1 MIGFADF
8 AILVVVGTL
17 CSLDTVSVA
26 QVMISRPIVSAT
38 LGAAALGR
46 MSEGLVIGAVMELFA
61 LETMPFGASRY
72 PEWGSAGV
80 AAGATYV
87 LAGPGV
93 PGALAIAVLA
103 GLLTAAL
110 GSVSMVWHRKSVAR
124 TAGALREELASG
136 SATAVARLHAAGI
149 SLDIWRGALVTTV
162 GLVVAFAAAPRVVN
176 SWTLSY
182 GASVAVPVIVA
193 VTVGAASLARSARN
207 APGAPWLLAGG
218 LVVGSLVVALT
229 R

>member
-26 QVMISRPIVSAT
+26 QVMVSRPIVSAT
-38 LGAAALGR
+38 LGAATLGR

-87 LAGPGV
+87 LAGPTA
-93 PGALAIAVLA
+93 PGALAIAALA

-124 TAGALREELASG
+124 TAGAMREELAAG
-136 SATAVARLHAAGI
+136 SASAVAKLHAAGI
-149 SLDIWRGALVTTV
+149 SLDIWRGALVTTA
-162 GLVVAFAAAPRVVN
+162 GLVVAFAAAPRVIE
-176 SWTLSY
+176 SWSLPF

-193 VTVGAASLARSARN
+193 VTVGAASLARSART

-218 LVVGSLVVALT
+218 LAVGSLVVILT

>member
-1 MIGFADF
+1 VIGFADF

-46 MSEGLVIGAVMELFA
+46 MSEGLVIGAVLELFA

-87 LAGPGV
+87 LTGPGAQ
-93 PGALAIAVLA
+93 GSLAIAVLA

-124 TAGALREELASG
+124 TAGALREELAAG
-136 SATAVARLHAAGI
+136 SASAVAKLHLAGI
-149 SLDIWRGALVTTV
+149 SLDIWRGALVTTA
-162 GLVVAFAAAPRVVN
+162 GLVIAFAAAPRVAGAW
-176 SWTLSY
+176 SLAY
-182 GASVAVPVIVA
+182 GSSVAVPVIVA
-193 VTVGAASLARSARN
+193 VAVGAASVARSVRT
-207 APGAPWLLAGG
+207 APGAPWLLVGG
-218 LVVGSLVVALT
+218 LAVGSAVVVLT